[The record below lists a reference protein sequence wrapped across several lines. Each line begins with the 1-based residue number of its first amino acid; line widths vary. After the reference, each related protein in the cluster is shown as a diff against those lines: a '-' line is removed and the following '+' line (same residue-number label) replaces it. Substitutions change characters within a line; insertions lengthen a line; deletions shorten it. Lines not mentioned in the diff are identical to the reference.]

1 MASWREVV
9 ASAPEFAAQV
19 RDSFEAH
26 KHKTLATLRKNGT
39 PRVSGIE
46 AYFIEDDLWFGSMP
60 GALKARDLQ
69 RDPRFA
75 LHGPPVILS
84 AEDPAT
90 AGGDAK
96 VTGRA
101 IEVTDPERRAAMLT
115 ARGFDPGAFSDSHF
129 FIADIAEVVH
139 TRIEGS
145 TMVMRLWRPGREL
158 RTFRRA

>member
-1 MASWREVV
+1 MASWREVA

-19 RDSFEAH
+19 RGAFEAH
-26 KHKTLATLRKNGT
+26 KHKTLATLRKDGT

-46 AYFIEDDLWFGSMP
+46 AYFVGDDLWFGSMP

-90 AGGDAK
+90 APGDAK

-101 IEVTDPERRAAMLT
+101 MEVTDPERLTAMLT
-115 ARGFDPGAFSDSHF
+115 GRGLAPDAFSDSHF
-129 FIADIAEVVH
+129 FVADIGEVVL
-139 TRIEGS
+139 TRIEGPA
-145 TMVMRLWRPGREL
+145 MVMDLWRPGHGL
-158 RTFRRA
+158 RTLRRA